1 MPVDLIFHKGNT
13 FSLNGFGNDAGWF
26 ALAFLRCHQGVVNG
40 FIVMSVNAEN
50 IPSESTEFVLKRS
63 RTDYLGCRAVDLQAV
78 FIDNGTQIVAVI
90 MGGSHGCFP
99 DLAFFRLTVADQA
112 VDAVGISVQF
122 IGQAHADSG

>member
-1 MPVDLIFHKGNT
+1 
-13 FSLNGFGNDAGWF
+13 
-26 ALAFLRCHQGVVNG
+26 
-40 FIVMSVNAEN
+40 MSVNAEN

-63 RTDYLGCRAVDLQAV
+63 RSDDFSCRAVDLQAV